1 MTSLGLPFRRWS
13 AQERTREQKGPVRR
27 THQNDWHLRA
37 APQMLG
43 FVFDAGFRRLVPGAT
58 FYQAL
63 SHDFVLKVRRQTDLA
78 SCDSKMQTF
87 P

>member
-1 MTSLGLPFRRWS
+1 MMSPGLPFRQRK
-13 AQERTREQKGPVRR
+13 AVEPTREQKDLVRR

>member
-1 MTSLGLPFRRWS
+1 
-13 AQERTREQKGPVRR
+13 
-27 THQNDWHLRA
+27 
-37 APQMLG
+37 MLG